1 MTALKRGQS
10 LGRNDLFIFLKNQD
24 GSPAQPAE
32 VYYNIYDFTTGQEVL
47 LPPSGRNPINASVGE
62 YFASFIIPT
71 DANLG
76 EYRIRWFT
84 RKSHGGRQVEIVQK
98 FSIIQD
104 QVQLVNLPGSTAVE
118 NDLVR
123 SLRILLRDSSPNR
136 NYHFMPPAGEESVNQ
151 FTRVFGFVWED
162 MELLEYLKVASDAIN
177 LIPPATNYYTL
188 DQMMMAR
195 RPWRSLLL
203 TGAMVYAL
211 QALSINW
218 VQDEFSY
225 SIGGVSLDL
234 EKSSKFQSLMN
245 DAQARFD
252 SSVEQA
258 KLTVIHFRGLKQPKY
273 GMGVRSSFGPA
284 VGGAGTITPRKFVG
298 L

>member
-10 LGRNDLFIFLKNQD
+10 LGRNDLFIFLKNND
-24 GSPAQPAE
+24 GSPQQPAE
-32 VYYNIYDFTTGQEVL
+32 ITYDIYDFTTGVEHL
-47 LPPSGRNPINASVGE
+47 LPPSGRIPVNSSVGE
-62 YFASFIIPT
+62 YFASFIVPT

-76 EYRIRWFT
+76 EYRIRFKFKKT
-84 RKSHGGRQVEIVQK
+84 HSGKTYEVVQK
-98 FSIIQD
+98 FSVVQD
-104 QVQLVNLPGSTAVE
+104 AVQLVNLPGATTIE
-118 NDLVR
+118 HDLVR
-123 SLRILLRDSSPNR
+123 SLRILLRDMDPSR
-136 NYHFMPPAGEESVNQ
+136 NFHFMPPSGEESVNQ
-151 FTRVFGFVWED
+151 FTRVFGHVWED
-162 MELLEYLKVASDAIN
+162 YELLEFLRVASDSIN

-188 DQMMMAR
+188 DSMILNR

-203 TGAMVYAL
+203 TGGMVYAL
-211 QALSINW
+211 NALAINW

-234 EKSSKFQSLMN
+234 EKSSKFQSLAS

-258 KLTVIHFRGLKQPKY
+258 KLTVIHFLGLKQPKY
-273 GMGVRSSFGPA
+273 GVGIRSSFGPSI
-284 VGGAGTITPRKFVG
+284 GGASMTPRKFVG